1 LRGVEDRESEGS
13 KMKEEKKR
21 IQEVLEAIYA
31 LFIQL
36 LTMNY

>member
-1 LRGVEDRESEGS
+1 MISVAD
-13 KMKEEKKR
+13 EKKR

>member
-1 LRGVEDRESEGS
+1 MIGME
-13 KMKEEKKR
+13 KENRKAL
-21 IQEVLEAIYA
+21 QEVLEALYL

>member
-1 LRGVEDRESEGS
+1 MIGME
-13 KMKEEKKR
+13 KENRKAL
-21 IQEVLEAIYA
+21 QEVLEALYA

>member
-1 LRGVEDRESEGS
+1 MRGVEDREGEGS

-31 LFIQL
+31 LFVQL
-36 LTMNY
+36 MSMNY